1 MEQSEFAD
9 LDRKLRQ
16 VEQLRK
22 ENELRE
28 RVLSEQLKRQ
38 QATIAKNIQTSAV
51 DMVQD

>member
-1 MEQSEFAD
+1 
-9 LDRKLRQ
+9 

-28 RVLSEQLKRQ
+28 RVLAEQLKRQ
-38 QATIAKNIQTSAV
+38 QATIAKHIQSAAV